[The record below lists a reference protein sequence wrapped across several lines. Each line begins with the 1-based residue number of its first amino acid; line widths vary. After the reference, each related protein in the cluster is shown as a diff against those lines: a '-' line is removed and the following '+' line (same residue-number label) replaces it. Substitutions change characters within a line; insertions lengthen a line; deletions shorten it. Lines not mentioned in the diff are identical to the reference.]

1 MKSFH
6 TIEYE
11 ENKTVATLR
20 LNRPESRNAI
30 NADMIHELHEV
41 FNTVMETK
49 NIKALV
55 IKGKGNVFSA
65 GADLNWMRSNLD
77 STYADIYD
85 ESRKLYELY
94 EKLYNLPCL
103 TMTVAHGASI
113 GGANGLIAASD
124 IAMAETDT
132 TFSFSEVKLA
142 LLPAT
147 ISPFVINRTGEY
159 PAKYYMLTGLKFTSK
174 EALRIGLINQ
184 AGDKETIEKQV
195 DKILSEVE
203 YNNYGAMVKTK
214 QLINSINKPMNY
226 EEIKAQTIDLISKA
240 RVSEE
245 GREGIES
252 FFEKRTPQW
261 MKK

>member
-1 MKSFH
+1 MKPFH
-6 TIEYE
+6 TIEFE
-11 ENKTVATLR
+11 QNKSIATLR

-30 NADMIHELHEV
+30 NADMIDELHEV
-41 FNTVMETK
+41 FNKVMETK
-49 NIKALV
+49 RIKVLV
-55 IKGKGNVFSA
+55 LKGKGNVFSA
-65 GADLNWMRSNLD
+65 GADLKWIKSNLD

-103 TMTVAHGASI
+103 TITIAHGASI
-113 GGANGLIAASD
+113 GGANGLVAASD
-124 IAMAETDT
+124 IAIAETDT

-159 PAKYYMLTGLKFTSK
+159 AAKFYMLTGLKFKSK

-184 AGDKETIEKQV
+184 AGDRKSIETQL
-195 DKILSEVE
+195 DKIVSEVE
-203 YNNYGAMVKTK
+203 FNNYGAMVKTK
-214 QLINSINKPMNY
+214 QLINAIKKPLNY
-226 EEIKAQTIDLISKA
+226 EEIKAKTINLISNA